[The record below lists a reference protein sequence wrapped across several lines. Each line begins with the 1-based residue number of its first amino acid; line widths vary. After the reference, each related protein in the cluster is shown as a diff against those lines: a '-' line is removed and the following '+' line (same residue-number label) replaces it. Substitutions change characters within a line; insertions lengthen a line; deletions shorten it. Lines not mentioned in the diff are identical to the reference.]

1 MLTKAFKDHF
11 VLEKIL
17 GIDVDS
23 NLIDAAKEK
32 FKCKSIDF
40 QQCDFIQNLSVAED
54 YLKDLG
60 VDKFDVV
67 FVFSV
72 SMWIHLNHGETGLQR
87 LFENCQRLT
96 KTGGLLVLEPQPWKC
111 YMTAARRMRKLN
123 QPKFEHLESISH
135 RQDKLLP
142 HIIKTCETAGF
153 KLVCTL
159 GETHWKRPIYL
170 FKSS

>member
-1 MLTKAFKDHF
+1 M
-11 VLEKIL
+11 
-17 GIDVDS
+17 S
-23 NLIDAAKEK
+23 M
-32 FKCKSIDF
+32 
-40 QQCDFIQNLSVAED
+40 AED
-54 YLKDLG
+54 YLENLG
-60 VDKFDVV
+60 VEKFDVV

-72 SMWIHLNHGETGLQR
+72 SMWIHLNYGESGLQS

-96 KTGGLLVLEPQPWKC
+96 KSEGLLVLEPQPWKC

-123 QPKFEHLESISH
+123 QPKFEHLELISH

-153 KLVCTL
+153 KLICTL

-170 FKSS
+170 FSSGVLS